1 MEPLLIMNQHKE
13 IHHGNAT
20 WEPIGSRHILQNEV
34 IMNPVRTIKLFA
46 AVCCCLIFSGCAT
59 TTPKTQIPPGQPAKI
74 ALVLG
79 AGAAKGFAH
88 IGVLKILESSK
99 IPIHMIVGTSVGSFV
114 GSLYAYGYDA
124 YALQKIAMTLQKSDV
139 AELTIPDNGFLK
151 GERLRDYINTK
162 VHSTPLE
169 KLRIPMYVV
178 ATDIKTGNSVVF
190 KSGNTGMAV
199 QASCSIPG
207 VFQPA
212 RFSGASYVDGGVVNP
227 LAVDI
232 AKRYGAD
239 IVIAVDISSGIDS
252 VVPTTTIDTI
262 MKSIQIMYSKMSQIP
277 LSQAEVIIKPVVGF
291 VGSAD
296 FGQRNEAIMEGE
308 KAALAVIP
316 QINEMLAKLRQEGRL
331 P

>member
-1 MEPLLIMNQHKE
+1 MN
-13 IHHGNAT
+13 T
-20 WEPIGSRHILQNEV
+20 
-34 IMNPVRTIKLFA
+34 VRTIKLCVA
-46 AVCCCLIFSGCAT
+46 ICCYLLFCGCAT
-59 TTPKTQIPPGQPAKI
+59 TAPKTQITSGPQAKI

-99 IPIHMIVGTSVGSFV
+99 IPLHMIVGTSVGSFV

-151 GERLRDYINTK
+151 GERLRDYVNTK
-162 VHSTPLE
+162 VHSATLD
-169 KLRIPMYVV
+169 KLKIPMYVV

-190 KSGNTGMAV
+190 NSGNTGMAV

-227 LAVDI
+227 LAVDV
-232 AKRYGAD
+232 ARRFGAD
-239 IVIAVDISSGIDS
+239 IVIAVDVSSAVTPFDNKFGLD
-252 VVPTTTIDTI
+252 VVLRADAVTRIYLNDILVTEADVV
-262 MKSIQIMYSKMSQIP
+262 IQ
-277 LSQAEVIIKPVVGF
+277 PVVGF

-296 FGQRNEAIMEGE
+296 FAQRNEAIMEGE
-308 KAALAVIP
+308 KAALAVMP
-316 QINEMLAKLRQEGRL
+316 QINAILAKLRQEGRL

>member
-1 MEPLLIMNQHKE
+1 MN
-13 IHHGNAT
+13 T
-20 WEPIGSRHILQNEV
+20 
-34 IMNPVRTIKLFA
+34 VRTIKLCV
-46 AVCCCLIFSGCAT
+46 AVCCYLLFCGCAT
-59 TTPKTQIPPGQPAKI
+59 TAPKTQITSGPQAKI

-99 IPIHMIVGTSVGSFV
+99 IPLHMIVGTSVGSFV

-151 GERLRDYINTK
+151 GERLRDYVNTK
-162 VHSTPLE
+162 VHSATLD
-169 KLRIPMYVV
+169 KLKIPMYVV

-190 KSGNTGMAV
+190 NSGNTGMAV

-227 LAVDI
+227 LAVDV
-232 AKRYGAD
+232 ARRFGAD
-239 IVIAVDISSGIDS
+239 IVIAVDISSGIDA
-252 VVPTTTIDTI
+252 VVPATTMETI
-262 MKSIQIMYSKMSQIP
+262 MKSIQIMYSKMSLIP
-277 LSQAEVIIKPVVGF
+277 LSQADVVIKPVVGF

-296 FGQRNEAIMEGE
+296 FAQRNEAIMEGE
-308 KAALAVIP
+308 KAALAVMP
-316 QINEMLAKLRQEGRL
+316 QINAMLAKLRQEGRL